1 MTDIKKIIHIADV
14 HIPNVEE
21 DKPYSQ
27 MIENFIFECCK
38 VCADYNKDEVRIVL
52 AVIYLILKIKY
63 LLKQI
68 VYILNC

>member
-38 VCADYNKDEVRIVL
+38 VCADYNKDEEVVE
-52 AVIYLILKIKY
+52 A
-63 LLKQI
+63 
-68 VYILNC
+68 